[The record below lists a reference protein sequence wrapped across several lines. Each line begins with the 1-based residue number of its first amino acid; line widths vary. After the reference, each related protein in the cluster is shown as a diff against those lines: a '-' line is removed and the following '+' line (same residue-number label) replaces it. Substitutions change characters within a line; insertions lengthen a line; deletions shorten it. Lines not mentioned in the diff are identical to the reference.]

1 MLLDLMWFLCLFIN
15 DKILVFLLLMFT
27 DIIFILYTILQ
38 VFTFYMT
45 YFITLSILDLGIKFL
60 VLARC
65 YLNCFSVLFSN
76 SQENLF
82 SRFYL
87 CSMLMGKE
95 VHCLV
100 ANLHLCLYFRLV

>member
-82 SRFYL
+82 FFFFL

-95 VHCLV
+95 VHYLV

>member
-15 DKILVFLLLMFT
+15 VKIPVFLLLMFT
-27 DIIFILYTILQ
+27 DIIFILYTILY

-45 YFITLSILDLGIKFL
+45 YFIILSILDLRFL

-65 YLNCFSVLFSN
+65 YLNCFRSVLFSN

-82 SRFYL
+82 FSRFYL
-87 CSMLMGKE
+87 YSMLMGKE
-95 VHCLV
+95 VNCLV
-100 ANLHLCLYFRLV
+100 ANLRLCLYFCLV